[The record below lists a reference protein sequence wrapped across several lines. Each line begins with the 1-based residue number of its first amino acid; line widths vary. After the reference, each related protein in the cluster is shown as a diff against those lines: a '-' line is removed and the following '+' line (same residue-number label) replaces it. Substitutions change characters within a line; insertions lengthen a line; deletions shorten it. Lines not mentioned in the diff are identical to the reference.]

1 MSSLGTLRAALLPV
15 FAACAL
21 VGGYAGMYMSG
32 VNGAIESSKNS
43 AGRAVDPYISGG
55 VHPFKNSYTGIRAI
69 DDTLLV
75 LVPFFAYILD
85 TPQSWG
91 IRVSF
96 WYLMINFFAATS
108 VIFLEGQRRG
118 NAGRLVSW
126 VGTVGFI
133 FQNISYTIAGPI
145 WTALYLFTSPIAS
158 PSVTANDVLPSDAL
172 EPKTLLLSNF
182 LAYAVPAIGMLLP
195 AHSVVSAET
204 HYNWI
209 ATWQFFP
216 VLYAISQFIF
226 TRAFFTLGLFGS
238 SSSKP
243 QTGRSTLSTA
253 VVYRTVLLITVTT
266 HLTLLA
272 VALTPATAIP
282 AGWLPT
288 LAKVFREVTFKSA
301 FIPPDIFSPPSV
313 DPKTIPADKLAPLT
327 HFFLMWDVNIGNF
340 ALLLWAVYLR
350 LVAGGEK
357 GEEFSWTGVLTK
369 TAGWSAVGGPI
380 AAVAALLWE
389 RDEVLVRRAGHAGV
403 GGKKRL

>member
-1 MSSLGTLRAALLPV
+1 MSSPGTLRAALLPI

-32 VNGAIESSKNS
+32 VNGAMESSKNS
-43 AGRAVDPYISGG
+43 AGRPVDPYISGG
-55 VHPFKNSYTGIRAI
+55 VHPFKNSYTGVKAV
-69 DDTLLV
+69 DEVLLV

-85 TPQSWG
+85 TPQSWA
-91 IRVSF
+91 IRASF

-158 PSVTANDVLPSDAL
+158 PSVTASDVLPSDAL

-216 VLYAISQFIF
+216 VLYAVFQFIL
-226 TRAFFTLGLFGS
+226 TRAFSTLGLFGS
-238 SSSKP
+238 SP
-243 QTGRSTLSTA
+243 RQTGRSTSALSTA
-253 VVYRTVLLITVTT
+253 VVYRTALFITVTT

-272 VALTPATAIP
+272 VALTPASAIP
-282 AGWLPT
+282 AGFPT
-288 LAKVFREVTFKSA
+288 LSKIFREVSFKSA
-301 FIPPDIFSPPSV
+301 FLPPDIFSPPSV
-313 DPKTIPADKLAPLT
+313 DPKIIPADKLAPLT

-350 LVAGGEK
+350 LVAGRERG
-357 GEEFSWTGVLTK
+357 GQFSGTGVLVK
-369 TAGWSAVGGPI
+369 AAGWTAIGGPI

-389 RDEVLVRRAGHAGV
+389 RDEVLVTRAGNAGV
-403 GGKKRL
+403 GRKKRM